1 MYTPREQ
8 KVLDDIIEVEGG
20 WVNNPVDH
28 GGPTNLGIT
37 LRTLQN
43 HRPAASVDDLIH
55 LTVDEAQ
62 AIYYVD
68 YVKPFTIIEHD
79 EIFGFVCQSA
89 VQHGPARAVRL
100 LQTACNALHAT
111 TPLAVDGNFG
121 PETRRVVSR
130 CVTFSAFRLYCE
142 LIRARARYYADI
154 LEADKTQLR
163 FAAGWFNRLA
173 EDI

>member
-1 MYTPREQ
+1 MYTYREQ
-8 KVLDDIIEVEGG
+8 QVLDDIIKVEGG

-37 LRTLQN
+37 LRVLQN
-43 HRPAASVDDLIH
+43 HRPSASVEDLVD
-55 LTVDEAQ
+55 LTVEEAQ
-62 AIYYVD
+62 AIYYAD
-68 YVKPFTIIEHD
+68 YVGPFTIIEHD

-89 VQHGPARAVRL
+89 VQHGPAKAIRL
-100 LQTACNALHAT
+100 LQTACNMLYAS

-121 PETRRVVSR
+121 PETKRIVSR
-130 CVTFSAFRLYCE
+130 CVTFNAFRLYCE

-154 LEADKTQLR
+154 LKADKTQLR